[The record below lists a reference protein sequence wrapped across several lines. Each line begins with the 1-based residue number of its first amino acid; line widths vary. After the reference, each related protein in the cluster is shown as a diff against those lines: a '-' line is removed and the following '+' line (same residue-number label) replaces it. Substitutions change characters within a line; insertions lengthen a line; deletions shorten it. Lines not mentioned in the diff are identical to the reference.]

1 MTAHPTV
8 KFISF
13 LIITTIFLFL
23 FAPSVSSQSLN
34 DGQIAV
40 NLEVEDTDAT
50 AGDILIIQEDDT
62 LVRASSAYDKKI
74 FGVVVADPAIV
85 LNVTSAKT
93 KSIVSSG
100 EVNVKVSNKNGNIE
114 VGDFITSSD
123 EAGVSQKAT
132 EEGVVV
138 GKALASYS
146 SSGVGTIPVMVNITF
161 QSGIVAG
168 DINELWDKLIALSAG
183 SLKEPGDL
191 QTLLRYLFAFLLGVG
206 TFVLGF
212 FFFARSL
219 RVGLVAIGRNPLA
232 KGTIRVSMLINL
244 LAITV
249 LSLAGF
255 GLSLAILMFT

>member
-1 MTAHPTV
+1 MTVRPAV
-8 KFISF
+8 RFISF
-13 LIITTIFLFL
+13 LIISAIFLFL
-23 FAPSVSSQSLN
+23 FVPSVSSQSLG

-40 NLEVEDTDAT
+40 NLKVEDTDAT
-50 AGDILIIQEDDT
+50 AGDILIIRDDDT

-85 LNVTSAKT
+85 LNVSSDKT

-100 EVNVKVSNKNGNIE
+100 EASVKVSNKNGDIE

-123 EAGVSQKAT
+123 ETGFGQKAT
-132 EEGVVV
+132 EDGVVI

-146 SSGVGTIPVMVNITF
+146 SSDTGTIPVMVNITF
-161 QSGIVAG
+161 QSGGVAG
-168 DINELWDKLIALSAG
+168 DINELWDKLIALTSG

-191 QTLLRYLFAFLLGVG
+191 QALLRYLFAFLLGAG

-212 FFFARSL
+212 FFFARNL
-219 RVGLVAIGRNPLA
+219 RSGLVAIGRNPLA
-232 KGTIRVSMLINL
+232 KGTIRASMLINL

-249 LSLAGF
+249 LSFAGF